1 MNTTQEIMQQQST
14 IDTSFTVNFN
24 VPLRFLNKSELDDA
38 IKKLKDSF
46 TEEINNMKFRNKS
59 LKKEEKESK
68 KFLDKKIKHDEK
80 ERLKAEKE
88 AEKAEKKANK
98 KAEKEAN
105 KALKNVKKHKMEH
118 IVDDTV
124 SEKSVVESENI
135 EESDNVSEISTTS
148 VIPKKVGGG
157 FKDLDI
163 GNKEAKEYEKMAKK
177 EAKEAEKFAK
187 KEAKEAEKEA
197 KKEAKEAEKEAKKAE
212 KEAKKA
218 EKTDK
223 SKNISKDYLK
233 DGMKLK
239 IEVVDEE
246 RFNKFVNL
254 GITAEDMKGMIE
266 NDYDYSKEI
275 NPKYFG
281 GAWNKLYFEKMC
293 KFFKKTYV
301 NPRRWGVMIRE
312 QQIQDLLEKGLIQ

>member
-1 MNTTQEIMQQQST
+1 MNTTQEMMQQQST

-46 TEEINNMKFRNKS
+46 TEEINNMKIRNKS
-59 LKKEEKESK
+59 LGKEEKESK

-88 AEKAEKKANK
+88 AEKAEKKAEK
-98 KAEKEAN
+98 KAN

-118 IVDDTV
+118 IVDDSV

-135 EESDNVSEISTTS
+135 EEPDNVSEISTTS

-163 GNKEAKEYEKMAKK
+163 GKKEAKEYEKMAKK

-197 KKEAKEAEKEAKKAE
+197 KKAEKEAEKEAKKAE
-212 KEAKKA
+212 KEAEKEAKKT
-218 EKTDK
+218 EK
-223 SKNISKDYLK
+223 NLNNNLK
-233 DGMKLK
+233 EGMKLK
-239 IEVVDEE
+239 IEINDEKDNNESVRERVDSFHRENE
-246 RFNKFVNL
+246 RAPT
-254 GITAEDMKGMIE
+254 ITEM
-266 NDYDYSKEI
+266 
-275 NPKYFG
+275 
-281 GAWNKLYFEKMC
+281 EKICSEVYMSSA
-293 KFFKKTYV
+293 
-301 NPRRWGVMIRE
+301 
-312 QQIQDLLEKGLIQ
+312 

>member
-46 TEEINNMKFRNKS
+46 TEEITSLKIRNKS

-105 KALKNVKKHKMEH
+105 KALKNVKKHKMKH

-212 KEAKKA
+212 KEAKKEAKEAEKEAKKAEKEAKKA

-239 IEVVDEE
+239 IEVVDEAENNESVRDRVDKFHREFE
-246 RFNKFVNL
+246 RAPS
-254 GITAEDMKGMIE
+254 IQEME
-266 NDYDYSKEI
+266 EI
-275 NPKYFG
+275 
-281 GAWNKLYFEKMC
+281 C
-293 KFFKKTYV
+293 
-301 NPRRWGVMIRE
+301 
-312 QQIQDLLEKGLIQ
+312 GLVYNSSN